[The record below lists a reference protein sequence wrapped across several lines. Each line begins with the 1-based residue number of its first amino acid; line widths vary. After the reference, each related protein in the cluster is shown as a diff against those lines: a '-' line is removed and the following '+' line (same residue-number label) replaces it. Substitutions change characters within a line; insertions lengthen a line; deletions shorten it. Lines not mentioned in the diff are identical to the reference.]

1 MQIDIIS
8 IFPGMFQGPFS
19 ESILRRAEEMGSVT
33 IRLHDLR
40 EYATDKHR
48 QVDDY
53 PFGGGAGMVLKPE
66 PLYHALESIK
76 GEAAVPVILTAAN
89 GTPYTQA
96 RAHEL
101 SLLER
106 MIIICGHYKGIDQ
119 RVIDRWVDEEISLGD
134 FVLTGG
140 EIPAMAIVDSVVRLQ
155 PGVLGDEDSARSDS
169 FEDGLLE
176 EPLFTRPAEYRG
188 REVPEILLS
197 GHHANIAAWREEERL
212 KRTLQRRSDL
222 LDNKKRRE

>member
-19 ESILRRAEEMGSVT
+19 ESILKRAAEMGKVE

-40 EYATDKHR
+40 DFAADKHR

-66 PLYHALESIK
+66 PLFSALEAIK
-76 GEAAVPVILTAAN
+76 TDPDTLVLLTAAT
-89 GTPYTQA
+89 GRPYTQA
-96 RAHEL
+96 RARGL
-101 SLLER
+101 CRLEKL
-106 MIIICGHYKGIDQ
+106 IIICGHYKGVDQ
-119 RVIDRWVDEEISLGD
+119 RVIDHWVDEEISLGD

-140 EIPAMAIVDSVVRLQ
+140 EIAAMAIVDSVVRLL
-155 PGVLGDEDSARSDS
+155 PGVLGDEESARTDS

-176 EPLFTRPAEYRG
+176 EPLYTRPAEFRG
-188 REVPEILLS
+188 MAVPEILLS
-197 GHHANIAAWREEERL
+197 GHHANIAAWREREREQ
-212 KRTLQRRSDL
+212 RTRERREDL
-222 LDNKKRRE
+222 LDNKKKKE